1 MFTTFSAEISQET
14 SRNWQY
20 TGIFPEQE
28 FRRTRSVTL
37 HGILGVWHKH
47 ACAIC
52 VWTYTLDFSWCNELR
67 RTSHHIPWL
76 IGVHAT
82 NNVCKLFFFF
92 FFFFIII
99 LLIFL
104 GNYVHYPYHFQ
115 DFGYHELFFLTYA
128 FSVYHQCLIFFHG
141 NLIPMFTGEV
151 FV

>member
-1 MFTTFSAEISQET
+1 MTFSAEISHET
-14 SRNWQY
+14 SRNWKY

-52 VWTYTLDFSWCNELR
+52 VWSCTLEFSWCNELR

-82 NNVCKLFFFF
+82 NNVCKLFFFLLLFLYYYFVNFFRQLCTLTIPLPRFWLPWTF
-92 FFFFIII
+92 FFNICLFC
-99 LLIFL
+99 LSSMLNFL
-104 GNYVHYPYHFQ
+104 
-115 DFGYHELFFLTYA
+115 
-128 FSVYHQCLIFFHG
+128 SW
-141 NLIPMFTGEV
+141 
-151 FV
+151 